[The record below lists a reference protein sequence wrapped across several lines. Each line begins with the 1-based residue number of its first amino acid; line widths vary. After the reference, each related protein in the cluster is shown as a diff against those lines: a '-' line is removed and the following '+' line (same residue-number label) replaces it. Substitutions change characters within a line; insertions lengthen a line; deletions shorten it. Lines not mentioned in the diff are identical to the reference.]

1 MSHTDYNV
9 GDLVQ
14 IKKQHGWNAKGII
27 VSIHLKPR
35 EERQIYW
42 FAHEYNYLVSIDDF
56 KGDYK
61 WVDIDGMVKLNLPI
75 EYKLSTVS
83 KFDDWWYGLHKS
95 VYQNLLIEALN

>member
-1 MSHTDYNV
+1 MSDTDYNV

-14 IKKQHGWNAKGII
+14 IKRQHGWNAKGII
-27 VSIHLKPR
+27 VSIHVIPR
-35 EERQIYW
+35 EERQMYG
-42 FAHEYNYLVSIDDF
+42 FAHEYNYLVSIDHF

-61 WVDIDGMVKLNLPI
+61 WVDINGMIKLDLPI

-83 KFDDWWYGLHKS
+83 KFGDWWYSLHKS